1 MDLKAA
7 LSVFMIKS
15 ENDFK
20 VSVVVGYGYLCDTAR
35 EMGHHYFKVIA
46 TMESN

>member
-1 MDLKAA
+1 
-7 LSVFMIKS
+7 MIKS

-20 VSVVVGYGYLCDTAR
+20 VSVVVGYGYLFCDTER
-35 EMGHHYFKVIA
+35 EMGHEYFKVIA